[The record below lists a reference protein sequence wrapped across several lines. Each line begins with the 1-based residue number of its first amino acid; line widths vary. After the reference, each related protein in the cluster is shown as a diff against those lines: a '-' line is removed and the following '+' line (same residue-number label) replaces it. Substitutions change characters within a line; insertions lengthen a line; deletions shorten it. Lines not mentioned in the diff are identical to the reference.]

1 MTDDEFKNLSKLYA
15 KKRLAEE
22 EIVVFNSFKEQVP
35 MLSFDEYVE
44 WVKQFEDFYTVICLS
59 SGGDSKHIQ
68 YHLENDYLD
77 LVKIYQ
83 EHHNINNNSLKEE
96 LAEIISAATSFYE
109 YRSNQLFLDKLR
121 GRTNGM
127 DEKTIDEAMSHY
139 LEKRVKWFDLR
150 DKLLNKLK

>member
-1 MTDDEFKNLSKLYA
+1 MTDEEFKNLSKLYA

-22 EIVVFNSFKEQVP
+22 EIVVFNAFKEQFP
-35 MLSFDEYVE
+35 MLSFEEYVE

-59 SGGDSKHIQ
+59 SGGDDKHIQ
-68 YHLENDYLD
+68 YHLENDYHD

-83 EHHNINNNSLKEE
+83 EYHNSNSNTLKEE

-121 GRTNGM
+121 CKTNGM
-127 DEKTIDEAMSHY
+127 SEKTIDESMKHY
-139 LEKRVKWFDLR
+139 LEKRIKWFDLR
-150 DKLLNKLK
+150 DKLLNKLN